1 MKKIINQILFPSKF
15 IAIPFCLFSVVLL
28 VNVFSI
34 HLEGTLISYIS
45 YLLSTYSLILFVIW
59 FIKTCKFTTDEIKK
73 RKLYKTYNK
82 NINLINKYAIII
94 SSLVNLLFG
103 IFELI
108 TGIYYKSWWFIT
120 LAIYYLILCF
130 MKILLLKNIKHL
142 GENIKKELKKLKNT
156 GIILLLLNIVLTE
169 IIILT
174 IKYDHYINYQGYLI
188 YAIALYDFYLII
200 SAVINVIKYRYYNS
214 PIIIANKCISLTV
227 AMISMLSLEIAMI
240 SKFGN
245 NETNFKF
252 IMISLTGLAIVIINS
267 IMSIIMIIKSNE
279 KRKNKS
285 KNL

>member
-15 IAIPFCLFSVVLL
+15 IAIPFCLFSVALL

-200 SAVINVIKYRYYNS
+200 CAVINVIKYRYYNS